1 MRKEW
6 EGFVPGRWTEQIDVE
21 EFINLNYHPYD
32 GDDSFLAGPTE
43 RTKECYARVQELLVE
58 ERKAGCTGF
67 RKQYG
72 ALGTFHSNLIA
83 ADERDRFISV
93 G

>member
-58 ERKAGCTGF
+58 ERNNRYQLNKKRAEIF
-67 RKQYG
+67 LDSRS
-72 ALGTFHSNLIA
+72 FH
-83 ADERDRFISV
+83 
-93 G
+93 